1 MSAPQTPA
9 LNAIAREL
17 LALLDEQQPDVA
29 RMVAGWPD
37 PQAYDRVAA
46 QLDRMRV
53 LSAALFGMNIAWAE
67 LLIAHA
73 ELVQVLWRV
82 AARDPADLKAL
93 AKASERHAHAA
104 ATLRMR
110 ILWWMPVS
118 TPA

>member
-17 LALLDEQQPDVA
+17 LVLVDEHQREVA
-29 RMVAGWPD
+29 RMVAAWPD
-37 PQAYDRVAA
+37 PQAYDQVAA

-73 ELVQVLWRV
+73 ELVQVLWRIP
-82 AARDPADLKAL
+82 AGDPADLEAL
-93 AKASERHAHAA
+93 AKASERHAHAT

-110 ILWWMPVS
+110 ILWWMPVA